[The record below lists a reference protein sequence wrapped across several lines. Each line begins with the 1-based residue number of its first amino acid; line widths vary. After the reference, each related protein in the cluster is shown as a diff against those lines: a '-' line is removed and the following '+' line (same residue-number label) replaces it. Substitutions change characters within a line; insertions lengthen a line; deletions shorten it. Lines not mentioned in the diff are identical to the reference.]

1 MKTYS
6 RNDVYSLQ
14 ENPAWKDI
22 LRRVADIEKDADA
35 QMEHKDVATNREATG
50 ERRVA
55 RTIPNFPEMLLKE
68 LP

>member
-6 RNDVYSLQ
+6 RSDVYSLQ

-22 LRRVADIEKDADA
+22 LRRVAVIEQAADEQIENQNPA
-35 QMEHKDVATNREATG
+35 INREATG